1 MNGQSHSRLW
11 PAWRRWSNGGS
22 DQSHLTK
29 LSPVTLLMNLHSGKM
44 SRRKQA
50 KPARLNEDEEADLGT
65 GRDQGEL

>member
-1 MNGQSHSRLW
+1 MTG
-11 PAWRRWSNGGS
+11 RRWSNGGS

-29 LSPVTLLMNLHSGKM
+29 LSPVTLLMILHPGKM
-44 SRRKQA
+44 PRRKQA